1 MIDLFSDPAVWASL
15 LTLTVLE
22 IILGV
27 DNVIF
32 ISIATSKLPPE
43 HRARARIIGLGGALV
58 LRIALL
64 ASIAWIV
71 GLTEP
76 FLTVRSFAL
85 SWRDLLL
92 LTGGLF
98 LIWKASNE
106 IFREVEGASAA
117 PHSTPPSAKS
127 AFGAVVLQIII
138 LDIVFS
144 FDSVL
149 TAVGIADDLPVM
161 ITAVIIA
168 ILVMMIAANP
178 IGQFVEDHPSTKMLA
193 LAFLVMVGVALV
205 ADGLHHHFERA
216 FIYAA
221 MTLSG
226 CVEALN
232 LWRAKRLA
240 HASAPP
246 NAL

>member
-32 ISIATSKLPPE
+32 ISIATSKLPQG

-58 LRIALL
+58 LRIGLL

-76 FLTVRSFAL
+76 FLTVRGFAL

-106 IFREVEGASAA
+106 IFSEVEGASAE
-117 PHSTPPSAKS
+117 PHAMPPSTKS
-127 AFGAVVLQIII
+127 AFVRSSCRS
-138 LDIVFS
+138 S
-144 FDSVL
+144 FWTLS
-149 TAVGIADDLPVM
+149 
-161 ITAVIIA
+161 
-168 ILVMMIAANP
+168 
-178 IGQFVEDHPSTKMLA
+178 LA
-193 LAFLVMVGVALV
+193 LTV
-205 ADGLHHHFERA
+205 
-216 FIYAA
+216 
-221 MTLSG
+221 
-226 CVEALN
+226 C
-232 LWRAKRLA
+232 
-240 HASAPP
+240 
-246 NAL
+246 